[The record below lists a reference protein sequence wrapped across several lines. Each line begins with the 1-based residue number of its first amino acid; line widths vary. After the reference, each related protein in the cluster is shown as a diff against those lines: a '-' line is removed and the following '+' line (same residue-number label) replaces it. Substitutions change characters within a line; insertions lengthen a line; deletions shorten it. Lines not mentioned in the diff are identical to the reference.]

1 MGRKPDRR
9 HYDMLAGAY
18 ASVGDVEGAM
28 GVLEV
33 IEGDAVRV
41 ERECGLGAVR
51 MRKNMW
57 NGVTMRPK
65 FSTYGLVIRGFVET
79 GRLGAARDVENRMKV
94 KLEYI
99 PGVNVE
105 MDKTLSLLRRA
116 EECTQSSDVC

>member
-1 MGRKPDRR
+1 MGRNPDRR

-28 GVLEV
+28 SVLEV
-33 IEGDAVRV
+33 IEGDVVRV

-65 FSTYGLVIRGFVET
+65 FSTYGLVIRGFVEA